1 MSGRGFFEPVAQRQ
15 FRVILQDCF
24 ISFIDRVRHM
34 DCGKQGLRIR
44 VQRIGKELLCRREL
58 HQLSV
63 EHDAH
68 AEVTNRMNGKSEMTE
83 LTPTLASFFLTSRST
98 LTLKYF
104 ANAGKGGLIYV
115 VNTITTDS
123 LSDSTVKVY
132 NSDWTLASPADQ
144 FKFHNPGSY
153 NHVTVSDADNVV
165 RVKEVIRPLLFEGES
180 REDKPDVVTEYT
192 VAVGNKK

>member
-1 MSGRGFFEPVAQRQ
+1 MRKILLILIWLLCSIKGWAQE
-15 FRVILQDCF
+15 
-24 ISFIDRVRHM
+24 SSSTTM
-34 DCGKQGLRIR
+34 
-44 VQRIGKELLCRREL
+44 KELLKKMPDTVVPL
-58 HQLSV
+58 LSHNNVLDCIDFV

-104 ANAGKGGLIYV
+104 SNAGKDGLIYV

-153 NHVTVSDADNVV
+153 NHVTVSDGDHVV
-165 RVKEVIRPLLFEGES
+165 RVKEVVRPLLFEGES

>member
-1 MSGRGFFEPVAQRQ
+1 MGKLIAV
-15 FRVILQDCF
+15 C
-24 ISFIDRVRHM
+24 ISEKKGTVKKNIGSCRIIEDH
-34 DCGKQGLRIR
+34 GL
-44 VQRIGKELLCRREL
+44 
-58 HQLSV
+58 

-180 REDKPDVVTEYT
+180 REDKPDVVAKFASLKADGTYPVELW
-192 VAVGNKK
+192 K

>member
-1 MSGRGFFEPVAQRQ
+1 
-15 FRVILQDCF
+15 
-24 ISFIDRVRHM
+24 
-34 DCGKQGLRIR
+34 
-44 VQRIGKELLCRREL
+44 
-58 HQLSV
+58 
-63 EHDAH
+63 
-68 AEVTNRMNGKSEMTE
+68 MTE

-180 REDKPDVVTEYT
+180 REDKPDMVTEYT

>member
-1 MSGRGFFEPVAQRQ
+1 MKKLLFAVALALFTATVWAQESGSTTMR
-15 FRVILQDCF
+15 
-24 ISFIDRVRHM
+24 
-34 DCGKQGLRIR
+34 
-44 VQRIGKELLCRREL
+44 ELLKKMPDTVVPL
-58 HQLSV
+58 LSHNNVLDCIDFV

-123 LSDSTVKVY
+123 LSDSTVTVY